1 MADKTPGDGTLT
13 DLEYAKLF
21 GRERIEDANQ
31 LGAVPQTPGV
41 IGGLAGLAR
50 GASTLHDLIFGAKK
64 LAKAQDM
71 KDRQAALDELGKLD
85 QKA

>member
-1 MADKTPGDGTLT
+1 MANRTPGDGTLT
-13 DLEYAKLF
+13 ALEYAKIF
-21 GRERIEDANQ
+21 GRERMEDANQ
-31 LGAVPQTPGV
+31 RGQQQQQPGL

-50 GASTLHDLIFGAKK
+50 GASTFADLIFGAKK

-85 QKA
+85 QTV